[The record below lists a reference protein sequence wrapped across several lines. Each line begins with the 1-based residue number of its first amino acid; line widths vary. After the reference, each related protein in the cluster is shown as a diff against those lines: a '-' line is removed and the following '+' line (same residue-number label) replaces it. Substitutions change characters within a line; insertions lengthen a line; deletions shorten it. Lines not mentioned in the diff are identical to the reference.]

1 MTSEDT
7 NARLGASNPVH
18 EPDPNA
24 DLSHPAASKQL
35 TQPGVRP
42 PKHFV
47 KQWLAVQSARLPK
60 QVAQPELQPL
70 PAMQE
75 VTQEP
80 LPKHFVPQDVMSF
93 CHCAW
98 PASPLHLVVS
108 ASVQEAV
115 LSNAMLGASNPV
127 HEPDP
132 NAALSHPAASKQLT
146 QPGVRPPKHF
156 VKQWLAVQSARLPK
170 QVAQPELQTFPAMQE
185 VTQEPFPKH
194 FVPQVVMS
202 FFHCA

>member
-1 MTSEDT
+1 MRKTRDRQARIRLIRFSEIQYSLYFPAQTMTSEDT
-7 NARLGASNPVH
+7 NAMLGASNPVH

-93 CHCAW
+93 CHCA
-98 PASPLHLVVS
+98 
-108 ASVQEAV
+108 
-115 LSNAMLGASNPV
+115 
-127 HEPDP
+127 
-132 NAALSHPAASKQLT
+132 
-146 QPGVRPPKHF
+146 
-156 VKQWLAVQSARLPK
+156 
-170 QVAQPELQTFPAMQE
+170 
-185 VTQEPFPKH
+185 
-194 FVPQVVMS
+194 
-202 FFHCA
+202 